1 MAMAPERR
9 RVVCDLAEQKRQ
21 CPPCRGELR
30 HMRSEISERLEY
42 VPTSLYVIE
51 EACHKYACA

>member
-1 MAMAPERR
+1 M
-9 RVVCDLAEQKRQ
+9 VCDLAEQKRQ